1 MTESTYKGSCF
12 CGAVELTVTG
22 KPEVMGYC
30 HCDSCRAWGAAPI
43 NGFTLWNPEAV
54 KVIKGQED
62 IGVYHKTENSH
73 RQFCVKCGGHI
84 MTDHPPM
91 KLVDVYAAVIPDFP
105 FEPAFHV
112 NYGEKVVS
120 MKDGLPKFAD
130 MPAEAG
136 GSGKTLPE

>member
-1 MTESTYKGSCF
+1 MTESTYRGSCF

-30 HCDSCRAWGAAPI
+30 HCDSCRSWGAAPI
-43 NGFTLWNPEAV
+43 NAFTLWKPENV
-54 KVIKGQED
+54 QVTKGEGD
-62 IGVYHKTENSH
+62 IGVFHKSEQSH
-73 RQFCVKCGGHI
+73 RQFCVKCGGHLV
-84 MTDHPPM
+84 TAHPPM

-105 FEPAFHV
+105 FDPAFHV

-120 MKDGLPKFAD
+120 MKDGLPKFND

>member
-1 MTESTYKGSCF
+1 MTESTYKGACF

-43 NGFTLWNPEAV
+43 NGFTLWKPEAV
-54 KVIKGQED
+54 KVTKGQED
-62 IGVYHKTENSH
+62 VGVFHKTENSH

-91 KLVDVYAAVIPDFP
+91 NLVDVYAAVIPDFP

-120 MKDGLPKFAD
+120 MKDGLPKFDD

>member
-22 KPEVMGYC
+22 KPEVMGFC
-30 HCDSCRAWGAAPI
+30 HCDSCRAWAAAPV
-43 NGFTLWNPEAV
+43 NGFTLWKPDAV
-54 KVIKGQED
+54 KVTKGQED
-62 IGVYHKTENSH
+62 VGVFHKTENSH

-91 KLVDVYAAVIPDFP
+91 GLVDVYAAVIPDFP

-112 NYGEKVVS
+112 NYGEKVLS
-120 MKDGLPKFAD
+120 LKDGLPKFND
-130 MPAEAG
+130 MPAEVG